1 MSQNQ
6 KGYFADFFFKEWW
19 YIENSEEKKK
29 IHHFLLQFH
38 VHSLWTEVAQTPDQ
52 VLTTFHSG
60 KFLLIMFVQF
70 CQLEAPSSHRAIY
83 SKSAPQRFPLP
94 TGTWILFQLNAK
106 SSPTLFSTA
115 KVLGVVVKENWKSF
129 CPSDFNNVLY
139 VRKWKLRARKNE
151 PVFLWNHRRFYFLY
165 YRWRFHC

>member
-6 KGYFADFFFKEWW
+6 RGYFADFFFKEWW

-29 IHHFLLQFH
+29 NTPVFASVPCSFSLNRSSPSTRPSLDHFSFWEILVDH
-38 VHSLWTEVAQTPDQ
+38 VHT
-52 VLTTFHSG
+52 VLPG
-60 KFLLIMFVQF
+60 
-70 CQLEAPSSHRAIY
+70 EAPSSHRGIC
-83 SKSAPQRFPLP
+83 SKSAPPRFPLP
-94 TGTWILFQLNAK
+94 ISTWILFQLNAK

-115 KVLGVVVKENWKSF
+115 NVLGVVVKENWKRF
-129 CPSDFNNVLY
+129 CPSDFHDVLY

-151 PVFLWNHRRFYFLY
+151 PAFLWNHRRFYFLY